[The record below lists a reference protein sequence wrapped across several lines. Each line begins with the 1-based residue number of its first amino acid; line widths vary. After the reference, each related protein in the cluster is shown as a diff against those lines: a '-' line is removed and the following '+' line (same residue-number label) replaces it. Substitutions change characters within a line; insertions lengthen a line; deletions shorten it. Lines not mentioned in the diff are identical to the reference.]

1 MPNETNSRLEQT
13 LIAIVISVSAS
24 SQTVPEAIQ
33 KWHESSKF
41 LEQNQTAL
49 SASIYEIKI
58 RIEKIEKDV
67 SQATKA

>member
-1 MPNETNSRLEQT
+1 MFHQLFLFFMPP
-13 LIAIVISVSAS
+13 AVSAS
-24 SQTVPEAIQ
+24 SQNVPEAIQ

-49 SASIYEIKI
+49 SGSIYDIKI

-67 SQATKA
+67 S